1 MAGSGSVSAHCWVAL
16 AGHTPPAGR
25 TWEPL
30 WRCEDTRCARPLA
43 RGLASPLGGAPRHP
57 GVGAAPLRLS
67 HALHVWTR
75 GLPPRV
81 CPSRPLGPLLGAV
94 TAAAGRGAGA
104 CVGPAASSSPSG
116 RVCTQVCQ
124 GSPAPPRLRAPRARL
139 SPESQQPSVTTPA
152 GDTGGSWVRCT
163 VVVTGTGERAQTTGP
178 DSSQREPALGPP
190 APRALTAPP
199 GGQRTPHPPHSAPR
213 GVWGVPGQLRSVPA
227 HSCPLR
233 LSPLCPTLWWLS
245 ALCDRNH
252 RQCRSQKE
260 PLLPCQGSR
269 SGQSRATL
277 VAAKGLAPPGF
288 PLPRRPRP
296 APGACWSRR
305 TPSGDLPGGRRRAG
319 RARASQEKHSF
330 SRRHCTV
337 TSQRCR
343 RHTLSA
349 RHAGNLGDSVSL

>member
-1 MAGSGSVSAHCWVAL
+1 MCLSPGAWLGVTPRRGSPAPRCGRSTPTIVARAARMDTRATTACLSLPAPGPAPGSRHGGRGKGSRRVRGARGLLFSQRTGLYPSVS
-16 AGHTPPAGR
+16 
-25 TWEPL
+25 
-30 WRCEDTRCARPLA
+30 
-43 RGLASPLGGAPRHP
+43 GLASPAQAQSTTGSTVPREPAALGGQ
-57 GVGAAPLRLS
+57 
-67 HALHVWTR
+67 
-75 GLPPRV
+75 
-81 CPSRPLGPLLGAV
+81 V
-94 TAAAGRGAGA
+94 TD
-104 CVGPAASSSPSG
+104 C
-116 RVCTQVCQ
+116 
-124 GSPAPPRLRAPRARL
+124 RA
-139 SPESQQPSVTTPA
+139 SVTTPA

-178 DSSQREPALGPP
+178 DSSQREPASGPP
-190 APRALTAPP
+190 APWALTAPP

-227 HSCPLR
+227 HSRPLR

>member
-1 MAGSGSVSAHCWVAL
+1 MLVPWRVAWRHPSAGLPGTPVWAQHPYDCRTRCTYGHAGYHRVSVPPSPWARSWEPSRRPREGEQARAWGPRPPLLPADGSVPKCVRTRQPRPGSTV
-16 AGHTPPAGR
+16 PREPA
-25 TWEPL
+25 
-30 WRCEDTRCARPLA
+30 A
-43 RGLASPLGGAPRHP
+43 LGGQ
-57 GVGAAPLRLS
+57 
-67 HALHVWTR
+67 
-75 GLPPRV
+75 
-81 CPSRPLGPLLGAV
+81 V
-94 TAAAGRGAGA
+94 TD
-104 CVGPAASSSPSG
+104 C
-116 RVCTQVCQ
+116 
-124 GSPAPPRLRAPRARL
+124 RA
-139 SPESQQPSVTTPA
+139 SVTTPA

-178 DSSQREPALGPP
+178 DSSRREPASGPP

-199 GGQRTPHPPHSAPR
+199 GGRRTPHPPHSAPR
-213 GVWGVPGQLRSVPA
+213 GVWGVPGQLCSVPA

-252 RQCRSQKE
+252 RQWRSQKE